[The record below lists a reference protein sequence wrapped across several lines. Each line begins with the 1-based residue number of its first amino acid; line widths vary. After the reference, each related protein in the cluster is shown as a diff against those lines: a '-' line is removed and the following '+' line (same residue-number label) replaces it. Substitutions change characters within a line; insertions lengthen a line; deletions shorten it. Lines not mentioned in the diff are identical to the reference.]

1 MTRDRAS
8 AYASAIKEI
17 LPDAM
22 QIADRFHLHQ
32 NFLECIKKVMEQN
45 IPNKIRIEDEPKTN
59 QETIVTD
66 IIKKNERIKK
76 QDQFDQRNT
85 KAL

>member
-1 MTRDRAS
+1 
-8 AYASAIKEI
+8 
-17 LPDAM
+17 
-22 QIADRFHLHQ
+22 
-32 NFLECIKKVMEQN
+32 MEQN

-66 IIKKNERIKK
+66 IIKKKRENKK